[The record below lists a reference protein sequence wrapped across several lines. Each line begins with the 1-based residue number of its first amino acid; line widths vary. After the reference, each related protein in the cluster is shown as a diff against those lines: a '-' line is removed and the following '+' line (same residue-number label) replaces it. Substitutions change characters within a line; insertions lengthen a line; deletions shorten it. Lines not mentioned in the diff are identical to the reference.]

1 VREED
6 AVVEVGLVATFFLDE
21 EGPVDDFVC
30 FFLVDVDGVPD
41 FSNDLGVI
49 VLLMILL
56 VMGVLKRVENSS

>member
-1 VREED
+1 MGED
-6 AVVEVGLVATFFLDE
+6 AVVEVKLVATFFLDE
-21 EGPVDDFVC
+21 EGPVDDLVC

-41 FSNDLGVI
+41 FSKDLGGI